1 MEKSGANGI
10 TIDLSGICDSKL
22 MDLDRLRIFKNI
34 WKKQPKSWVIDNIDE
49 NLIIFGK
56 ISKELNELNKDLK
69 EAKKK
74 CVGKIIYSRHR
85 IISDF
90 FY

>member
-1 MEKSGANGI
+1 MEKSEADRI
-10 TIDLSGICDSKL
+10 TIDVSGIFDSKL
-22 MDLDRLRIFKNI
+22 MDLDRLRTFKNI
-34 WKKQPKSWVIDNIDE
+34 WKKQPKSWVMDNIDE
-49 NLIIFGK
+49 NLIIFSK
-56 ISKELNELNKDLK
+56 ISKELNEINKDLK

-85 IISDF
+85 IISDN